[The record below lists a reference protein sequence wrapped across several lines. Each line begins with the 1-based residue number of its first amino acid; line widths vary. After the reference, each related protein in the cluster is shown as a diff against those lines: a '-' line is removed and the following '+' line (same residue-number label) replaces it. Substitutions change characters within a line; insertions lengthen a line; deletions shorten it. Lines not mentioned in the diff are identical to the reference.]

1 MYNKNREQQWRN
13 NFTNIKIQK
22 ISHVKLF
29 DCEKYFCIFLWTITQ
44 IAKQFCVVIMTQ
56 GGGVAAPIASQVLGE
71 VLPYLEVQK
80 EDGQEIADDVVIPNL
95 TGLTIKEAKE
105 KLKEQGLEIEYEKN
119 EGETIDEKEEVICEQ
134 LPKQGVKVKQGN
146 KVMVQISK

>member
-1 MYNKNREQQWRN
+1 MYRYQNVQYNGIYLSE
-13 NFTNIKIQK
+13 ICDVEE
-22 ISHVKLF
+22 VKLPVLPSRTLSSL
-29 DCEKYFCIFLWTITQ
+29 D
-44 IAKQFCVVIMTQ
+44 
-56 GGGVAAPIASQVLGE
+56 IASRDGE
-71 VLPYLEVQK
+71 VYNGKKYNSCTIEVTVLI
-80 EDGQEIADDVVIPNL
+80 DCD
-95 TGLTIKEAKE
+95 TRKEAKE